1 MWLEIDH
8 TCVVLH
14 LGSKYAL
21 YAIYLVLL
29 VHFSFQIALD
39 SLIQKICITQL
50 HNMYMHAY

>member
-14 LGSKYAL
+14 LGSKHAF

-29 VHFSFQIALD
+29 VHFSFLIVLD
-39 SLIQKICITQL
+39 SLIREFSSSQL

>member
-1 MWLEIDH
+1 MWLEVDH
-8 TCVVLH
+8 ACVVLH
-14 LGSKYAL
+14 LGSTYAL

-39 SLIQKICITQL
+39 SLIQKFCITQL